1 MAVDSHTVPTV
12 AVRGDLV
19 ENKYYGK
26 YRAIVKDINDPER
39 RGRIRVECPSVLGTY
54 LSAWCEPCI
63 PYATDFAGDFYVPPI
78 NEGIWVEFEE
88 GDPNKPIWNGGW
100 YRPNSSPLPMHEP
113 ADKYR
118 FIVFKDTVVRFG
130 DKEVIIELRD
140 GDKSYTVSINS
151 DTWKGLNY
159 IGSKNDDE
167 LNNIENLIINK
178 QFILEDFPNEV
189 KDNFR
194 LVEESINGVGGNFE
208 TFINA
213 SYNPFV
219 SGVSE
224 QFSGIQEMF
233 NAQDSLNNEF
243 VRRIEAL
250 ENK

>member
-1 MAVDSHTVPTV
+1 M
-12 AVRGDLV
+12 

-78 NEGIWVEFEE
+78 NEAIWVEFEE

-100 YRPNSSPLPMHEP
+100 YRPNSSPLPVNES

-118 FIVFKDTVVRFG
+118 FIVFKDTVIRLG
-130 DKEVIIELRD
+130 DKEVIFELRD
-140 GDKSYTVSINS
+140 NDKSYTVTI
-151 DTWKGLNY
+151 DCDKWKGLNY
-159 IGSKNDDE
+159 IGSKSEGE
-167 LNNIENLIINK
+167 LNSLENLIINK

-189 KDNFR
+189 RDNFKQIEQG
-194 LVEESINGVGGNFE
+194 LQGVGDGFQNFVN
-208 TFINA
+208 NA
-213 SYNPFV
+213 YNPFV
-219 SGVSE
+219 TGVND
-224 QFSGIQEMF
+224 QFGVIQSMF
-233 NAQDSLNNEF
+233 DAQDSLNDEF